1 MKALII
7 LGLLA
12 SLFGAGCKPA
22 ATAPVTPA
30 QEADGVKGLRNIADH
45 ALSLTPE
52 AFQQL
57 ADLRAE
63 KKFQEE
69 GMYPGAPTPE
79 IRERSELAV
88 NGMLDRLSA
97 GLRHSPQ
104 KTFVISEFLR
114 MLKAFESEDTEERE
128 QACSYCERVMDI
140 VGIESSDGA
149 LNTWLYGFDPEQ

>member
-1 MKALII
+1 MAL
-7 LGLLA
+7 LGFLA

-22 ATAPVTPA
+22 TTAPATPPP
-30 QEADGVKGLRNIADH
+30 EADAMKGLRTMADH
-45 ALSLTPE
+45 ELSITPE

-63 KKFQEE
+63 RKFQAE
-69 GMYPGAPTPE
+69 GMYPGAPTAE
-79 IRERSELAV
+79 IRERAEMAV
-88 NGMLDRLSA
+88 NGMLDRLSS

-104 KTFVISEFLR
+104 KSFVILEFLR

-128 QACSYCERVMDI
+128 QACSYCERVMEI

-149 LNTWLYGFDPEQ
+149 LNIWLHGFDPEQ